1 MKFAL
6 PSPLFFLLALLFLAS
21 CSGGN
26 KAEQGAAPVPV
37 ALGTVRHV
45 EDYQTVPV
53 SGSVLSPDGPSNVS
67 FLVSGRVMTVG
78 PREGEFV
85 RKGQFLASIDPVD
98 YRLGLSAAEAQLG
111 VANVAFERAE
121 DEYRRMSFLYE
132 SKSLAPNDFQKFRAA
147 RDAAREQLDQ
157 AAANR
162 DVSKKRLSD
171 ATLCAPIDGFVT
183 RRAIEPGEM
192 AAAGNPVFGIVRL
205 DPMEAGVAVPETDLG
220 LVRVGQ
226 KASVT
231 IPALPGRSF
240 EGMVRI
246 VNVAADPAT
255 RTYMVRI
262 SIPNPAH
269 LLRIGMVAE
278 ARIRGDRKVAMMTLP
293 GDAIVRD
300 PQGATIVFVYFPD
313 KGRVYTK
320 RVETGTVRDRDVEI
334 KSGLSGDEC
343 VIIAGQDRLRDG
355 IPVAVTGPT
364 PPSAPRG
371 VKSQE

>member
-1 MKFAL
+1 MKFVL
-6 PSPLFFLLALLFLAS
+6 PFPLFFLLTLLFLVS

-37 ALGTVRHV
+37 AVGSVRHV

-53 SGSVLSPDGPSNVS
+53 SGSVLSPDGPSHVS
-67 FLVSGRVMTVG
+67 FLVSGRVTTVG

-85 RKGQFLASIDPVD
+85 RKGQLLASIDAVD

-111 VANVAFERAE
+111 AAKVAFERAE

-132 SKSLAPNDFQKFRAA
+132 SKSLAPNDFQKFKAV
-147 RDAAREQLDQ
+147 RDAAKEQLDQ

-162 DVSKKRLSD
+162 DVSRKRLSD
-171 ATLCAPIDGFVT
+171 ATLSAPIDGFVA

-192 AAAGNPVFGIVRL
+192 AAAGNPVFSIVRL
-205 DPMEAGVAVPETDLG
+205 DPVEADVGVPETDIG

-255 RTYMVRI
+255 RTYMARI
-262 SIPNPAH
+262 RIRNPAH

-300 PQGATIVFVYFPD
+300 PQGATIVFIYFPD
-313 KGRVYTK
+313 KGRVYAK

-334 KSGLSGDEC
+334 KSGLSGDES
-343 VIIAGQDRLRDG
+343 VVVAGQDRLRDG
-355 IPVAVTGPT
+355 IPVTVTGPA
-364 PPSAPRG
+364 PASAPRG
-371 VKSQE
+371 VKSKE